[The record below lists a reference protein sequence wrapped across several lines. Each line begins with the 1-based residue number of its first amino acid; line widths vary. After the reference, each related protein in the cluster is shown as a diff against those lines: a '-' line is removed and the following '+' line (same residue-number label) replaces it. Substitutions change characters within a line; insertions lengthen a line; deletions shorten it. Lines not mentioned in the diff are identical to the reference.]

1 MARLENVGWS
11 PRRYTLREFLRSCA
25 LPKIVKVTQ
34 GHYGNADIEQLAL
47 DQVIRIHKEHTQRR
61 VVANDKHGRH
71 LSIPLNYQS
80 VLFERVRRETDKRQK
95 KAAAADELP
104 AAFPMTIADVVAQYP
119 LPVLVKIH
127 RSEELRF
134 SVDNRKQ
141 VPRFDVIELTDLQ
154 DETYLLGNT
163 INNGLLSKSVLVI
176 PMFMKLE
183 LAVADGLVG
192 GDDDQWLELVGRYD
206 RTVVRCVDFEQACGN
221 RDILM
226 YPSRLV
232 EARQHVLEDIE
243 PHVLKIH
250 PLSTDKTLWPRP
262 LSDSET
268 QFNTHRV
275 RHRHNPE
282 AKGPASPVL
291 SWPMTVSVRG
301 NQRSRR
307 KEAED
312 EKSQR
317 RVSAD
322 LLSTNDEEAPAAD
335 DLMVPEEKTRYRQA
349 PEGGP
354 RQDLAKPRENVTAST
369 GQRERRKTPSQDPQ
383 QTSATTRTAALKPRI
398 KEPKQEYEHPPSAPI
413 KPSPALTAKYAGL
426 SEVPEDTTALNVDDL
441 SDCLRLLKLDSFV
454 NVFKEEM
461 IDGKLLMDLDRRMLI
476 NDLGMNEFQAT
487 KLLRF
492 QRGWRPK

>member
-1 MARLENVGWS
+1 MARLEYVSWS

-80 VLFERVRRETDKRQK
+80 VLFERVRRETDKRPRK
-95 KAAAADELP
+95 SAGTEELP

-176 PMFMKLE
+176 PMFLKLE
-183 LAVADGLVG
+183 LAIAEGLVG

-250 PLSTDKTLWPRP
+250 PLSNDKTLWPRP

-268 QFNTHRV
+268 QFNTQRV
-275 RHRHNPE
+275 RHRQSPE

-307 KEAED
+307 KEVPED

-317 RVSAD
+317 RASAD
-322 LLSTNDEEAPAAD
+322 LLSANDEGAPGAAD
-335 DLMVPEEKTRYRQA
+335 DLVVSEEKARYRQA

-354 RQDLAKPRENVTAST
+354 TRQDVAKNVA
-369 GQRERRKTPSQDPQ
+369 GQRERRRTPSQEPQ
-383 QTSATTRTAALKPRI
+383 PVSATSTRTAALKPRI
-398 KEPKQEYEHPPSAPI
+398 KEPKQEYEHPPSASI
-413 KPSPALTAKYAGL
+413 KPSPAPTTRYTGL

-441 SDCLRLLKLDSFV
+441 SECLRMLKLDSFV
-454 NVFKEEM
+454 NVFKDEM
-461 IDGKLLMDLDRRMLI
+461 IDGKLLMDLDRGMLI